1 MENGS
6 ILILRAPFLSRR
18 MAREFFFEHSR
29 RCHRRTTA
37 KTISKYMYTASRPL
51 VDRYLAH
58 TSTTLAKSAST
69 VLDGFGVSFE
79 FGFAGNGHRLDRP
92 TILSSTTGFVGALG
106 RFATGAWLNG
116 LTLLSGILWFV
127 RFGGLKSTKPARAIR
142 SLGSIS
148 SVCLIIFSAMFL
160 SPLQLCWF
168 EFQYPMHQCVSC
180 GKHQKNTIMSPDHVF
195 VARVKIS
202 ISGGRLGALHE
213 FRANGNWY
221 RRDSFPARKSH
232 NRDCSARRDAQDIH
246 TNWLDEFPVERVIT
260 IAD

>member
-6 ILILRAPFLSRR
+6 NLILRAPFLSRR

-79 FGFAGNGHRLDRP
+79 FGFVGNGHRLDEP
-92 TILSSTTGFVGALG
+92 TILARTMGFVGLVG
-106 RFATGAWLNG
+106 CFATGAWLNG
-116 LTLLSGILWFV
+116 LTLLSRILWFV
-127 RFGGLKSTKPARAIR
+127 RFGGLKSTKPARAIW
-142 SLGSIS
+142 SLGSIW

-168 EFQYPMHQCVSC
+168 EFQYPMHHMC
-180 GKHQKNTIMSPDHVF
+180 
-195 VARVKIS
+195 
-202 ISGGRLGALHE
+202 
-213 FRANGNWY
+213 
-221 RRDSFPARKSH
+221 
-232 NRDCSARRDAQDIH
+232 
-246 TNWLDEFPVERVIT
+246 
-260 IAD
+260 